1 MGFDII
7 SMLAMTLRMATP
19 ITLGSLGGMF
29 SERSGVVN
37 IAIEGMMLSAA
48 FTGFAV
54 AAFTQNLLIGLITAC
69 LTGAAMALLHAVLS
83 IRFKTDQIISGTV
96 INILA
101 IGFTGYLDHKFF
113 SQNPPPGPGTLPDL
127 PIPLLADVP
136 VVGQILFHH
145 QPLVYTSV
153 ILVVVAHFVLFY
165 TPWGL
170 RTRAVGEHPRAAD
183 TLGVNVFLVRYV
195 NVLISGVLAGLGGA
209 FLSLEAVG
217 HFEVLMTSGRGFIAL
232 AALIFGKWTP
242 FGAFGAALLFGGA
255 DALQL
260 KIQGAGADVP
270 YQLLSMLPYVVTMIA
285 LAGVI
290 GRSVAP
296 AAIGQPYEK

>member
-19 ITLGSLGGMF
+19 ITLGSLGGLF
-29 SERSGVVN
+29 CERSGVVN
-37 IAIEGMMLSAA
+37 IAIEGMMLMAA
-48 FTGFAV
+48 FTGFA
-54 AAFTQNLLIGLITAC
+54 AAALTHNLLIGVIVAC
-69 LTGAAMALLHAVLS
+69 VTGAAMALLHAVLS

-101 IGFTGYLDHKFF
+101 IGITGYLDHRFF

-127 PIPLLADVP
+127 PIPVLSDIP
-136 VVGQILFHH
+136 IVGPILFHH
-145 QPLVYTSV
+145 QPLVYTSI
-153 ILVVVAHFVLFY
+153 ILVAVVHVVIFH

-183 TLGVNVFLVRYV
+183 TVGINVFLMRYV
-195 NVLISGVLAGLGGA
+195 NVTISGVVAGLGGA

-242 FGAFGAALLFGGA
+242 IGAFAAALLFGAA

-290 GRSVAP
+290 GRSTPP